1 MALRSR
7 LALLLVVALFAPA
20 CGDDITGPT
29 GQRAALA
36 VTVNPNPVPV
46 SQSPLTGVVSVGYK
60 IVITETNGGSG
71 ELLFVS
77 SQIYDPETGQQV
89 ALNYFDGAD
98 LIVFVG
104 TKKVEPLATLEVA
117 QTLSYVLPDF
127 RTAAQLTVNVQMKD
141 DQGNLLNQSLLV
153 KIE

>member
-1 MALRSR
+1 MWPSCFQDSRSLPLASQNALSISR
-7 LALLLVVALFAPA
+7 
-20 CGDDITGPT
+20 
-29 GQRAALA
+29 
-36 VTVNPNPVPV
+36 VPV

-141 DQGNLLNQSLLV
+141 EQRVDG
-153 KIE
+153 